1 MFQNV
6 LWLNEICLLPV
17 LLSIT
22 FHYLFL
28 MALSCQ
34 MLIFVTIKQTQNWT
48 YIQLFCGIQLSSSD
62 FHKIPLKLWNYPG
75 SHLMPFDI
83 GLSKF
88 RAMIYIYIS
97 LEYALMV

>member
-6 LWLNEICLLPV
+6 LWLNEICLLLV
-17 LLSIT
+17 LLNIT
-22 FHYLFL
+22 LLHSFF

-34 MLIFVTIKQTQNWT
+34 MLIFITIKQTQNWT
-48 YIQLFCGIQLSSSD
+48 YIHLFCGIQLSSPD
-62 FHKIPLKLWNYPG
+62 FHEIPLKLWDYPD

-83 GLSKF
+83 GLSKS

-97 LEYALMV
+97 LESALMF